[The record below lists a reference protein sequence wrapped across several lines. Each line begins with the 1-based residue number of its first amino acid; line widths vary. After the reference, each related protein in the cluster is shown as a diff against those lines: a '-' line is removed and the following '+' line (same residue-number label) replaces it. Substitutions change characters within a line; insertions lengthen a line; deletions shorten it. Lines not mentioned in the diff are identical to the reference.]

1 MAGTLSVQ
9 KIQGLASSATPT
21 VVEVSNGHAL
31 HANTLKGTTTAGSIN
46 VQGEGTNTTNLQQGL
61 IKHWGNINGTGTV
74 AIRDSFNVSSLTDRS
89 TGLYNFTFATN
100 FASVNISAHVTVNET
115 TGTEGHLNRY
125 PACDAVSHDTVH
137 FGATFSSS
145 NYDVHELYTSAQ
157 GDLA

>member
-1 MAGTLSVQ
+1 MSTIFADKFKNTSGGNPVQ
-9 KIQGLASSATPT
+9 INQLRGID
-21 VVEVSNGHAL
+21 
-31 HANTLKGTTTAGSIN
+31 TAGSIT
-46 VQGEGTNTTNLQQGL
+46 VQGEGSNTTNLQQGL

-74 AIRDSFNVSSLTDRS
+74 AIRDSFNTSSLTDRS

-137 FGATFSSS
+137 FGATFSST
-145 NYDVHELYTSAQ
+145 NYDVQELYTSAQ

>member
-1 MAGTLSVQ
+1 MSKIEVNELAVRSGNDITFNNTVKIDTVKIDTL
-9 KIQGLASSATPT
+9 
-21 VVEVSNGHAL
+21 NG
-31 HANTLKGTTTAGSIN
+31 KTTAGSIT

-74 AIRDSFNVSSLTDRS
+74 AIRDSFNTSSLTDRS

-137 FGATFSSS
+137 FGATFSST
-145 NYDVHELYTSAQ
+145 NYDVQELYTSAQ